1 MKKLFLSLMIAFAG
15 TAAWGQTA
23 EEIIARMDEVMEA
36 VEDDGMHMKMEMK
49 IPIIGSMDLEMWT
62 LGERS
67 RMEGRMMGHKLV
79 SFTDEDTEWEYD
91 SKENTV
97 TISTRK
103 PEEGSDADNA
113 RMFNDITDGYSV
125 KIKKETA
132 TQWILA
138 CKKTRENTD
147 KDAPKNMELVVSKDG
162 YRPVSLSTSVSGVK
176 IVMKDITMGG
186 VSEEFVTYDA
196 SLFPEAKIVDKR

>member
-1 MKKLFLSLMIAFAG
+1 MIAFAG

>member
-1 MKKLFLSLMIAFAG
+1 MKKLFLSLMIAFAA